1 MKRLKLKLFGLACAG
16 CINAVKNAL
25 EGAGAK
31 VEKINLNEAEIIV
44 KENNVEKYVEV
55 IRRTGYDA
63 EVVEEL

>member
-25 EGAGAK
+25 ERAGAK

-44 KENNVEKYVEV
+44 KENDVEKYVEV